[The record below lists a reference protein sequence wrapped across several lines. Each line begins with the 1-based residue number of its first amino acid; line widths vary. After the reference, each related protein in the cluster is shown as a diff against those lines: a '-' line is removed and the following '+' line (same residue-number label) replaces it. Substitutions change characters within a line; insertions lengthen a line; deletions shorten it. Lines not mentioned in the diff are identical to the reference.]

1 MADETQRIQVV
12 IFDNDSVVT
21 LAEFE
26 QMHPAD
32 VEWRGGQ
39 HANREWSRKMCD
51 DEGIDLSYLEDAQ
64 KPLRFLFRGILL

>member
-32 VEWRGGQ
+32 VEWREASMQTENG
-39 HANREWSRKMCD
+39 
-51 DEGIDLSYLEDAQ
+51 
-64 KPLRFLFRGILL
+64 P